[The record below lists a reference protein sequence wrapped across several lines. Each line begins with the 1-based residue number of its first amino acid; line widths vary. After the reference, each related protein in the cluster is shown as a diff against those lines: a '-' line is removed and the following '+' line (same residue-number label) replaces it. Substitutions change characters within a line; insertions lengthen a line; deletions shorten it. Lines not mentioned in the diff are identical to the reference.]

1 MSDDLVE
8 RLARFLCNCWGD
20 EWSDGKRFHVANA
33 KVIMDMVAPEI
44 TRLRTELA
52 EAEARG
58 YRRALEDAAVA
69 CEVEA
74 DKCDDAAKWGES
86 RQYVAD
92 CKAASYA
99 MRDRAYAIRKMGE
112 KG

>member
-1 MSDDLVE
+1 MSDKRDPTNPFAPLDNKGWLDSMPRQDLS
-8 RLARFLCNCWGD
+8 LCPD
-20 EWSDGKRFHVANA
+20 A
-33 KVIMDMVAPEI
+33 KDNEI
-44 TRLRTELA
+44 ARLRAELA
-52 EAEARG
+52 KAEARG